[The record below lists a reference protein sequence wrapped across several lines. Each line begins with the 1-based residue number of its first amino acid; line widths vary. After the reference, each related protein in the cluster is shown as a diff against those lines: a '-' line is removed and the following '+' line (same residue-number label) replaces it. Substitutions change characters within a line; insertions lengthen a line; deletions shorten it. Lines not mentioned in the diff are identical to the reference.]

1 MGKTIDKKKQP
12 KLLNNRNR
20 AKEYKGGGKVSKK
33 WVVSLRSVKSE
44 KAERIEHDR

>member
-1 MGKTIDKKKQP
+1 MIDKRKQP
-12 KLLNNRNR
+12 KLLSSINR
-20 AKEYKGGGKVSKK
+20 AKKYKGGGKISKK